1 MGDSRA
7 KKQAYFVKLVQLLQE
22 YNKILIVEADNVGSA
37 HMQRI
42 RISLRGQAV
51 VLMGKNTMIRKAI
64 RGYVE
69 KNKGAPNMAG
79 LEELMQH
86 VRGNVGFV
94 FTKGDLAAV
103 KAKVVGLRVEAPA
116 KVGTFAPNDVV
127 VPAGPTGLEPTQTSF
142 LQALNIPSKINKGQ
156 VEIQNDHQLLKKG
169 DKIGQSEA
177 ALLQKLNIKPFT
189 YGMVMKMVYDQG
201 SIYTPEV
208 LDLTDQDILNK
219 FLAGLRNVAATGLGI
234 SFPTTAAVPHLVI
247 NAYKTILGVGLA
259 TEGITFKRLEKL
271 KEAMKNPGAAAPAPA
286 AAKDDKKPAGKP
298 AAEAKKE
305 EKKKEPEPEPEEED
319 IGLSLFDS

>member
-1 MGDSRA
+1 MGDAKS

-42 RISLRGQAV
+42 RMSLRGQAV

-64 RGYVE
+64 RGYVD
-69 KNKGAPNMAG
+69 KNKASVPAG

-94 FTKGDLAAV
+94 FTKGDLSSV
-103 KAKVVGLRVEAPA
+103 KSKVVGLRVEAPA
-116 KVGTFAPNDVV
+116 KVGTFAPNDVT

-156 VEIQNDHQLLKKG
+156 VEIQNDHLLLKKG

-177 ALLQKLNIKPFT
+177 ALLAKLNIKPFT
-189 YGMVMKMVYDQG
+189 YGMVLKMVYDAG
-201 SIYTPEV
+201 SIYGPEV

-219 FLAGLRNVAATGLGI
+219 FLNGLRNVAATGLAI
-234 SFPTTAAVPHLVI
+234 SFPTTAALPHLVI
-247 NAYKTILGVGLA
+247 NAYKNILSIAVA
-259 TEGITFKRLEKL
+259 TDVTFKRAEKI
-271 KEAMKNPGAAAPAPA
+271 KEYLKNPTPVAAAPAA
-286 AAKDDKKPAGKP
+286 APKEDKKAAPA
-298 AAEAKKE
+298 KE

-319 IGLSLFDS
+319 IGLSLFD